1 MWDQDNIPDPKW
13 LELLLKYFYF
23 LPDALILQLAL
34 SQHQNVAWENLLLW
48 LWVHIPVFQQCP
60 DLMLI
65 SSVPQV
71 RCKQKGALTS
81 WFVLPGF

>member
-1 MWDQDNIPDPKW
+1 MWHQDSIPDPKW

-34 SQHQNVAWENLLLW
+34 SQHQNVAQENLLPW
-48 LWVHIPVFQQCP
+48 PWVHIPTFQQCP
-60 DLMLI
+60 DLALI

-71 RCKQKGALTS
+71 RCQQKEALPS
-81 WFVLPGF
+81 WFVLPSF

>member
-23 LPDALILQLAL
+23 LPDVLILQLAL
-34 SQHQNVAWENLLLW
+34 SQHQHVAWENILIW
-48 LWVHIPVFQQCP
+48 LWVHIPAFQQCP
-60 DLMLI
+60 DLALI

-71 RCKQKGALTS
+71 RCQQKRALTS

>member
-48 LWVHIPVFQQCP
+48 LWVHIPAFQQCP
-60 DLMLI
+60 DLTLI

-81 WFVLPGF
+81 CFVLPGF